1 MLYDD
6 ITMHLLGF
14 FFAFRQVKNE
24 SSKVEARPSPYTQF
38 SITPSKPTQFLL
50 FYKYKPRS
58 FPTASPAAAGSAAWN
73 RLGSLL
79 NSLVINITNQ
89 AVLRAVPH

>member
-1 MLYDD
+1 MGVFL
-6 ITMHLLGF
+6 H
-14 FFAFRQVKNE
+14 FRQVKNE
-24 SSKVEARPSPYTQF
+24 SSKVEARPSPFTQF
-38 SITPSKPTQFLL
+38 NITHQPTQFLL
-50 FYKYKPRS
+50 FYKYKHRS

>member
-1 MLYDD
+1 
-6 ITMHLLGF
+6 MH
-14 FFAFRQVKNE
+14 FRQVKNE
-24 SSKVEARPSPYTQF
+24 SSKVEARPSPFTQF
-38 SITPSKPTQFLL
+38 SITHQPTQFLL
-50 FYKYKPRS
+50 FYKYKHRS